1 MFHNHFIY
9 DNYLKKI
16 GQLTKNRIHIYA
28 IYKNVESCTNSL
40 IMYLQY
46 MHIFSSI
53 ADKRHYNKYMYQC
66 YRFGP
71 LMIKEL
77 GVF

>member
-1 MFHNHFIY
+1 
-9 DNYLKKI
+9 
-16 GQLTKNRIHIYA
+16 
-28 IYKNVESCTNSL
+28 
-40 IMYLQY
+40 

-53 ADKRHYNKYMYQC
+53 ADKRHYNKYMYQY